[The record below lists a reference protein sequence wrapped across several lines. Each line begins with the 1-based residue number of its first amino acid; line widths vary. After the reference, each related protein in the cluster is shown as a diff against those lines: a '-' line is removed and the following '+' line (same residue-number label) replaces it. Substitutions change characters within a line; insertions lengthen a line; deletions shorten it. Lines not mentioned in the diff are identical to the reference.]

1 MFPVLVMFPVLTMM
15 KLILWQ
21 QLQIEYSNAQ
31 TPLMPRNLS
40 YQKEVP
46 LLVFFDLESTGLN
59 VDEDEIV
66 QIAAVANTQESEEF
80 SVFVLP
86 SVAIDEGA
94 SKVHGITRQG
104 RQLVRGG
111 RILPSTDM
119 ETGLKVVTP
128 SYFGLEQ

>member
-1 MFPVLVMFPVLTMM
+1 
-15 KLILWQ
+15 
-21 QLQIEYSNAQ
+21 
-31 TPLMPRNLS
+31 MPRS
-40 YQKEVP
+40 YQKEVRMSP

-66 QIAAVANTQESEEF
+66 QIAAVANTRESEEL

-94 SKVHGITRQG
+94 SNVHGITRQG

-128 SYFGLEQ
+128 LQCIVSSF